1 MNMIT
6 KYENQELTDNEKYV
20 QMEGQ
25 YEEYEE
31 YKQEQEQQIY
41 TKLLMKYDN
50 LMILKIFLSNNDE
63 TFSNIYE
70 EAINKHNYSIM
81 NDEYPDSGFDL
92 FSPNEIVCKNDL
104 IKLDLNI
111 RCSARMLTSNWKD
124 YNTGFYLYPRSSI
137 MKTPLRLSNSV
148 GIIDSGYR
156 NNIIA
161 FFDNNESLYEIKKY
175 SRLVQICN
183 PILSPIFVIKVN
195 DENELSNPTTRGF
208 GGFGSTDFN
217 FENLI
222 QHLQNNIPN
231 EFIENDIQQS
241 IELINNDVDT
251 NTDNNTIT
259 DNDTYNN
266 NHDYNDDDTDNTDD
280 DDNTDDNDSKSG
292 IA

>member
-1 MNMIT
+1 MIT

-25 YEEYEE
+25 YEEYEEYEE

-70 EAINKHNYSIM
+70 EAINKHNHSIM

-217 FENLI
+217 IENLI
-222 QHLQNNIPN
+222 QHLQNDIPN
-231 EFIENDIQQS
+231 EFIEGEDLN
-241 IELINNDVDT
+241 
-251 NTDNNTIT
+251 DNNTDIT
-259 DNDTYNN
+259 DNDIYNN
-266 NHDYNDDDTDNTDD
+266 KNNDDTVDVDDDDD
-280 DDNTDDNDSKSG
+280 DDNDDDDDDSKSG
-292 IA
+292 LA

>member
-1 MNMIT
+1 MDII
-6 KYENQELTDNEKYV
+6 ENQQGELV
-20 QMEGQ
+20 QYEQYEECGQ
-25 YEEYEE
+25 YE
-31 YKQEQEQQIY
+31 QQQQNYI
-41 TKLLMKYDN
+41 KLLMKYDN
-50 LMILKIFLSNNDE
+50 LMILKIFLSNDDE

-70 EAINKHNYSIM
+70 EAINKHNHSIM

-124 YNTGFYLYPRSSI
+124 YNTGYYLYPRSSI

-208 GGFGSTDFN
+208 GGFGSTDLN
-217 FENLI
+217 IENLI
-222 QHLQNNIPN
+222 QHLQNDIPN
-231 EFIENDIQQS
+231 GIQDIY
-241 IELINNDVDT
+241 T
-251 NTDNNTIT
+251 NITDNDTIT
-259 DNDTYNN
+259 DNDNDNDNDTYNN
-266 NHDYNDDDTDNTDD
+266 NNNDYDDNDDDDDDDDDTDD
-280 DDNTDDNDSKSG
+280 DDNGT
-292 IA
+292 A

>member
-1 MNMIT
+1 MDII
-6 KYENQELTDNEKYV
+6 ENQGELV
-20 QMEGQ
+20 QYEQYEECGQ
-25 YEEYEE
+25 YE
-31 YKQEQEQQIY
+31 QQQQNYI
-41 TKLLMKYDN
+41 KLLMKYDN
-50 LMILKIFLSNNDE
+50 LMILKIFLSNDDE

-70 EAINKHNYSIM
+70 EAINKHNHSIM

-124 YNTGFYLYPRSSI
+124 YNTGYYLYPRSSI

-217 FENLI
+217 IENLI
-222 QHLQNNIPN
+222 QHLQNDIP
-231 EFIENDIQQS
+231 NDIQQS
-241 IELINNDVDT
+241 MELTDIYT
-251 NTDNNTIT
+251 NITDNDTIT
-259 DNDTYNN
+259 DNDNDNDTYDNN
-266 NHDYNDDDTDNTDD
+266 NNDYDDNDDDDDDTD
-280 DDNTDDNDSKSG
+280 DDNSKNG
-292 IA
+292 TA

>member
-1 MNMIT
+1 MDII
-6 KYENQELTDNEKYV
+6 ENQQGELV
-20 QMEGQ
+20 QYEQYEECGQ
-25 YEEYEE
+25 YE
-31 YKQEQEQQIY
+31 QQQQNYI
-41 TKLLMKYDN
+41 KLLMKYDN
-50 LMILKIFLSNNDE
+50 LMILKIFLSNDDE

-70 EAINKHNYSIM
+70 EAINKHNHSIM

-124 YNTGFYLYPRSSI
+124 YNTGYYLYPRSSI

-208 GGFGSTDFN
+208 GGFGSTDLN
-217 FENLI
+217 IENLI
-222 QHLQNNIPN
+222 QHLQNDIPN
-231 EFIENDIQQS
+231 GIQDIY
-241 IELINNDVDT
+241 T
-251 NTDNNTIT
+251 NITDNDTIT
-259 DNDTYNN
+259 DNDNDNDNDTYNN
-266 NHDYNDDDTDNTDD
+266 NNNDYDDNNDDDDDDDDDDTDD
-280 DDNTDDNDSKSG
+280 DDNGT
-292 IA
+292 A